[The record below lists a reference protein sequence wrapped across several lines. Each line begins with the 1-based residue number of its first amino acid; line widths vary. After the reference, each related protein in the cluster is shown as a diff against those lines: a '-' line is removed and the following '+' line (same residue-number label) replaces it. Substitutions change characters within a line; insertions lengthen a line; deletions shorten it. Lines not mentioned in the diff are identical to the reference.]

1 MTKEDFIKTCS
12 DKKFWQWIKNK
23 SLVSYGHLPAKEAF
37 LKDLEKQI
45 LNRNYYPSPPKE
57 YLTLNKGHGVVR
69 TIPVLKLED
78 LCVYYYCVR
87 KLEKYIA
94 LNHVPGTFGGFGL
107 SGKLRHVEEEELN
120 KALRGHDIIEFDQE
134 AYVFNTTSGY
144 PELSSFNPKA
154 WYAEWNDFTKKLYF
168 NSADFTSGFVAEL
181 DISNFYDS
189 IQLDNLEFKLRKYIP
204 HRQNE
209 VIYLLMHFLRFWN
222 RHINFYRQQGAGIP
236 QDLFGECSRILANF
250 YLQGYDKRISLFTES
265 KNARFFRYADD
276 QIVFANS
283 KKDLEE
289 IIAKASSLL
298 MKEGLNFNQKKVN
311 IMTIRQF
318 KKYYS
323 FDNFFALA
331 QKKGIATKLKELE
344 KQIIFYLTHKSNLRK
359 KGTTLLKRILNVS
372 SKIRNRPKNFVN
384 LKKHLVSE
392 EFLLN
397 TPMQVADFMRIYE
410 LLNKREKAKMY
421 KLINASVENC
431 YYSDRLYNIKKFFTE
446 IGKPIRPVKARITWV
461 KKFYQFNH

>member
-1 MTKEDFIKTCS
+1 
-12 DKKFWQWIKNK
+12 
-23 SLVSYGHLPAKEAF
+23 
-37 LKDLEKQI
+37 
-45 LNRNYYPSPPKE
+45 
-57 YLTLNKGHGVVR
+57 
-69 TIPVLKLED
+69 
-78 LCVYYYCVR
+78 
-87 KLEKYIA
+87 
-94 LNHVPGTFGGFGL
+94 
-107 SGKLRHVEEEELN
+107 
-120 KALRGHDIIEFDQE
+120 
-134 AYVFNTTSGY
+134 
-144 PELSSFNPKA
+144 
-154 WYAEWNDFTKKLYF
+154 
-168 NSADFTSGFVAEL
+168 
-181 DISNFYDS
+181 
-189 IQLDNLEFKLRKYIP
+189 
-204 HRQNE
+204 
-209 VIYLLMHFLRFWN
+209 
-222 RHINFYRQQGAGIP
+222 
-236 QDLFGECSRILANF
+236 
-250 YLQGYDKRISLFTES
+250 
-265 KNARFFRYADD
+265 
-276 QIVFANS
+276 
-283 KKDLEE
+283 
-289 IIAKASSLL
+289 